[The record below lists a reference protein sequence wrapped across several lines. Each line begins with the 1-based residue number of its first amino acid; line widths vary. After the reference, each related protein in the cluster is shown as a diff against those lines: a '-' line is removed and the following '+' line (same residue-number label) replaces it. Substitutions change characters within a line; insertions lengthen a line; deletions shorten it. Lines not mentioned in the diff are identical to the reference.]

1 MSFSVPHLVFGDNVL
16 PDVRMSSTPDGGVYQ
31 LRSDPRFGVEILRY
45 AF

>member
-1 MSFSVPHLVFGDNVL
+1 MFSLPHMAFGDNVL

-31 LRSDPRFGVEILRY
+31 LSSNPSFGIEILRY